1 MDGAE
6 IYRSFVG
13 RLREKVD
20 SDAKR
25 LSNTEESMGENTN
38 EAQRNRMV
46 GDARFYGKRE
56 HETMV
61 RHYND
66 AISMLAELAGQKS
79 IKLRPKYCP
88 K

>member
-13 RLREKVD
+13 RLREAVD

-25 LSNTEESMGENTN
+25 LSNTEERMGENTN